1 MTGSAPPPNPIRRWS
16 VAGGVLVQ
24 DDRCLLVQNRRR
36 NGATD
41 WSTPGGVIDQGESV
55 LGGLGREVL
64 EETGIE
70 VDDWHGPLYRVELD
84 APGFGFHMIAEAHR
98 ALTFTGELIVD
109 DPDGVVIG
117 AQFVT
122 LDQAPSLLESAP
134 LWVAEPLLAHLLEG
148 VIDGRLFSYRL
159 EGTSPTDRKVVRLQ

>member
-1 MTGSAPPPNPIRRWS
+1 MTGSTPPPEQIKRWS
-16 VAGGVLVQ
+16 VAGGVVVQ
-24 DDRCLLVQNRRR
+24 GDRCLLVQNRRR

-70 VDDWHGPLYRVELD
+70 VGEWHGPLYRVEVD

-98 ALTFTGELIVD
+98 ALSFSGEVVVD

-117 AQFVT
+117 AEFVT
-122 LDQAPSLLESAP
+122 LDQASSLLGSAP

-148 VIDGRLFSYRL
+148 VMDGRLFSYRL
-159 EGTSPTDRKVVRLQ
+159 EGSSPADRKVVRLQ